1 MTKIIHVA
9 AGVISNTRGEIL
21 IAKRDQNAHQG
32 GLWEF
37 PGGKLESGEAVDVA
51 LVRELQEELGIT
63 ATQLSPLIQIR
74 HDYSDK
80 SVLLDVWRVTDF
92 DGEAHGREGQPV
104 RWVSPVELNQYSF
117 PAANVPIVAA
127 AQLPTVVVITD
138 AEQSVES
145 FLESLIRC
153 IKAGVILIQL
163 RQHQWAPDQWD
174 RALAKALPLCREAG
188 VLLMVN
194 SPKGDARADGV
205 HLTAQQLMASDQP
218 LQKQEGQWLSAS
230 CHSAKEIQ
238 QAQDRGVDF
247 VTLSP
252 VLPTQSHPGRSVLG
266 WAEFSLLVAKAKIPV
281 YALGGLAD
289 EDHKAAIAAGA
300 QGVAG
305 IRNWWQ

>member
-37 PGGKLESGEAVDVA
+37 PGGKLESGETVDVA

-92 DGEAHGREGQPV
+92 DGEAHGKEGQPV
-104 RWVSPVELNQYSF
+104 RWVSPVELNQYNF

-127 AQLPTVVVITD
+127 AQLPSVLVISD

-145 FLESLIRC
+145 FLETLKHC
-153 IKAGVILIQL
+153 LTEGVNLIQL
-163 RQHQWAPDQWD
+163 RQHQWSPDQWH
-174 RALAKALPLCREAG
+174 RAVAEAWPLCRNAG
-188 VLLMVN
+188 ALLMLN

-218 LQKQEGQWLSAS
+218 LQKQAGQWLSAS
-230 CHSAKEIQ
+230 CHNAKEIQ

-252 VLPTQSHPGRSVLG
+252 VLPTQSHPGRPVLG
-266 WAEFSLLVAKAKIPV
+266 WAEFSQLAARAKIPV
-281 YALGGLAD
+281 YALGGLTD
-289 EDHKAAIAAGA
+289 EDLKPAIAAGA

-305 IRNWWQ
+305 IRSWWQ